1 VKGETVPTVIN
12 PLSYII
18 GAAEVYYRA
27 IGSTAAWTSIGST
40 VDDIVFRVN
49 QSTFNPSDTING
61 LDDLIYLMDYKNGSG
76 AEAEFTMPEIAGPK
90 LALAIPGAVSTT
102 LATTD
107 AGGTPFTSTLA
118 AASLAGA
125 TNIKVVAVT
134 NLTPGDYVRFDVT
147 AGGLAEYRVIDIVG
161 TAGAGGTGI
170 TFRDPLVRD
179 HANGVAAVEAVGDGK
194 TEVTGGSVRRMPS
207 TAYNDWAL
215 VAQSPADYYELFLYR
230 GISTTDAV
238 EFSFGDETMAGIRVT
253 IGARKDGSNLAL
265 PSWKL
270 RVPAA

>member
-1 VKGETVPTVIN
+1 MPSVIN
-12 PLSYII
+12 PVSYII
-18 GAAEVYYRA
+18 GAAEVWYRA
-27 IGSTAAWTSIGST
+27 VGSSGAWSSIGST

-49 QSTFNPSDTING
+49 QSMFNPSENING
-61 LDDLIYLMDYKNGSG
+61 LDDLIREMDYRNMSG

-107 AGGTPFTSTLA
+107 AGGSPGTTTLA
-118 AASLAGA
+118 AAAAIGDV
-125 TNIKVVAVT
+125 TVKVTAVT
-134 NLTPGDYVRFDVT
+134 NFAAGDWMRINV
-147 AGGLAEYRVIDIVG
+147 AGALAEYRKIDVVG
-161 TAGAGGTGI
+161 TAGAGGTGLQ
-170 TFRDPLVRD
+170 FRDPLLKA
-179 HANGVAAVEAVGDGK
+179 HNNGVAVVETVGDGK
-194 TEVTGGSVRRMPS
+194 TEITAGTTRRQPV

-215 VAQSPADYYELFLYR
+215 VAQSPADYYELLVMNA
-230 GISTTDAV
+230 ISTTEAV

-253 IGARKDGSNLAL
+253 LGARKDGANLSL